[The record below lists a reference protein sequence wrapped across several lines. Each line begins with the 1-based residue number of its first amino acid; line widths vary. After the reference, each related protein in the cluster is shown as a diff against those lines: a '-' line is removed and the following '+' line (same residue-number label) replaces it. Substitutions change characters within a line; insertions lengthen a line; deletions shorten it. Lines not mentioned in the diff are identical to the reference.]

1 MTQTVSLQL
10 GGREFSIEMGRLA
23 KQADGAA
30 LVQCGDTVVLV
41 TACGDTEERENV
53 DFLPLTCDYREYT
66 YAAGR
71 IPGGFFKREGRPTE
85 KEVLVSR
92 LIDRP
97 LRPLFP
103 EGYHCE
109 TQVVAMVL
117 SAEADINPDIL
128 ALNGASAA
136 LYASTIP
143 FFHPLG
149 AVRVGLVNDR
159 LVINPSL
166 EEMEEH
172 RVAFVDGAQE
182 RGIDE
187 QTASDDPARRVRR
200 VRNNGSRISSRL
212 ASTACASVA
221 ISSR

>member
-1 MTQTVSLQL
+1 MIQKVSLQL

-41 TACGDTEERENV
+41 TACGDTQERENV

-109 TQVVAMVL
+109 TQVIAMVL

-136 LYASTIP
+136 LYASSIP
-143 FFHPLG
+143 FYHPLG
-149 AVRVGLVNDR
+149 AVRVGLVDDR
-159 LVINPSL
+159 LTINPSL
-166 EEMEEH
+166 EEMERSDLDLTVVGTEEAIVMVEAGANEISEAKMIEALELGH
-172 RVAFVDGAQE
+172 QAIREIVAK
-182 RGIDE
+182 I
-187 QTASDDPARRVRR
+187 
-200 VRNNGSRISSRL
+200 
-212 ASTACASVA
+212 
-221 ISSR
+221 